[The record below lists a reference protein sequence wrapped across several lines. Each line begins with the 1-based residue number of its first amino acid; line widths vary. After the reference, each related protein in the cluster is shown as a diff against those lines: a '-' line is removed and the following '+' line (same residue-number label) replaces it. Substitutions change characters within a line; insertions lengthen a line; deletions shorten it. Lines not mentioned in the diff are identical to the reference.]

1 MKKVRSWVPITAAF
15 FGITSVMGIVAQ
27 LQNWTDEIPLNV
39 GLLIFRFVI
48 FFISYAVLIEVF
60 EYEERK
66 KEFFS
71 RIEKN
76 QEKQMTNQ
84 LYKEQANDSKDY
96 KF

>member
-15 FGITSVMGIVAQ
+15 LDITSVMGIVAQ
-27 LQNWTDEIPLNV
+27 LQNWTDENPLNV

-48 FFISYAVLIEVF
+48 FFISYAVLIEVI

-71 RIEKN
+71 LIEKN